1 MQSLF
6 ELPACLLGRQ
16 VTGLWFPVLVFGNL
30 PACSVGRLPD
40 TQCTFYPVQSIA
52 FCRLADDN
60 KIVFIFVVMTRT
72 PPSADTPYFNF
83 QFGLLFVS
91 NFLFS
96 ASFSMMIPE
105 LPDYLTK
112 LGGAEYKG
120 LIIALFTLMAGISR
134 PFSGKLTDNIGR
146 IPVMIFGSLICVVC
160 SLLYPVL
167 TTVSGFLFLRF
178 FHGFSTGFKPTAT
191 SAYGADVVHESR
203 RGEALGALAIGY
215 TLGSS
220 IGPLAGSYLV
230 MNYTYNLMFYVS
242 ALFALGSV
250 IILYNVKE
258 TLPDPKKF
266 SIQLLRIKSTEIF
279 DRSSVKPAV
288 IMLLLCF
295 SIGCVLTLSPD
306 LSESVGLHNKGF
318 FYACYTIASLL
329 IRVIA
334 GKASDKYG
342 RVIVLIF
349 SSFVMIIAMSVL
361 SFAHSVTMVIMGA
374 SLLGFSLGMNGPT
387 IMAWTVDICKV
398 ENRGRAIAS
407 VYIALE
413 LGIGSGAIFSG
424 WIYNNRLENL
434 VYAFM
439 LPGVLA
445 LVSLFLLII
454 WRRQDKGK
462 PENSLLQQFIHLT
475 RQ

>member
-1 MQSLF
+1 
-6 ELPACLLGRQ
+6 
-16 VTGLWFPVLVFGNL
+16 
-30 PACSVGRLPD
+30 
-40 TQCTFYPVQSIA
+40 
-52 FCRLADDN
+52 
-60 KIVFIFVVMTRT
+60 MTRIS
-72 PPSADTPYFNF
+72 PAADTPYFNF
-83 QFGLLFVS
+83 QFGLLCLS

-105 LPDYLTK
+105 LPGFLTK

-134 PFSGKLTDNIGR
+134 PFSGKLTDTVGR
-146 IPVMIFGSLICVVC
+146 VPVMIFGSLVCVVC

-167 TTVSGFLFLRF
+167 STVSGFLLLRF

-191 SAYGADVVHESR
+191 SAFGADVVHESR

-215 TLGSS
+215 SLGSS

-230 MNYTYNLMFYVS
+230 MNYSYNTMFYVS

-250 IILYNVKE
+250 SILYNIKE
-258 TLPDPKKF
+258 TLANPQKF
-266 SIQLLRIKSTEIF
+266 SIGLLKIKRTEIF
-279 DRSSVKPAV
+279 DSSSVKPAV

-306 LSESVGLHNKGF
+306 LSESVGMHNKGF
-318 FYACYTIASLL
+318 FYACYTVASLL
-329 IRVIA
+329 IRIVA
-334 GKASDKYG
+334 GKSSDRYG
-342 RVIVLIF
+342 RIIVLIF
-349 SSFVMIIAMSVL
+349 SSLTMVIGMVFL
-361 SFAHSVTMVIMGA
+361 SFAHSVTMVIVSA
-374 SLLGFSLGMNGPT
+374 SILGFSVGMNGPT
-387 IMAWTVDICKV
+387 IMAWTVDVCKP
-398 ENRGRAIAS
+398 ENRGRAVAS

-424 WIYNNRLENL
+424 WIYNNKLENL

-445 LVSLFLLII
+445 FVSMVLLIT
-454 WRRQDKGK
+454 WRLERK
-462 PENSLLQQFIHLT
+462 PQNTLIT
-475 RQ
+475 

>member
-1 MQSLF
+1 
-6 ELPACLLGRQ
+6 
-16 VTGLWFPVLVFGNL
+16 
-30 PACSVGRLPD
+30 
-40 TQCTFYPVQSIA
+40 
-52 FCRLADDN
+52 
-60 KIVFIFVVMTRT
+60 MTRT
-72 PPSADTPYFNF
+72 PPTADTPYFNF
-83 QFGLLFVS
+83 QFGLLCFS

-105 LPDYLTK
+105 LPDFLTK

-134 PFSGKLTDNIGR
+134 PFSGKLTDTVGR
-146 IPVMIFGSLICVVC
+146 VPVMIFGSLVCVVC

-167 TTVSGFLFLRF
+167 TTVSGFLLLRF

-220 IGPLAGSYLV
+220 VGPLAGSYLV
-230 MNYTYNLMFYVS
+230 MNYSFNIMFYVS
-242 ALFALGSV
+242 SFFALGSV
-250 IILYNVKE
+250 IILYNIKE
-258 TLPDPKKF
+258 TLPHPQKF
-266 SIQLLRIKSTEIF
+266 SIGLLRIKRTEIF
-279 DRSSVKPAV
+279 DSSSVKPAV

-306 LSESVGLHNKGF
+306 LSESVGMHNKGF

-329 IRVIA
+329 IRVLA

-342 RVIVLIF
+342 RVIVLIC
-349 SSFVMIIAMSVL
+349 SSFTMVIAMTVL
-361 SFAHSVTMVIMGA
+361 SFAHSVTMVIISA
-374 SLLGFSLGMNGPT
+374 SILGFSVGMNGPT
-387 IMAWTVDICKV
+387 IMAWTVDLCKP
-398 ENRGRAIAS
+398 EHRGRAVAS

-445 LVSLFLLII
+445 LISMFLLIV
-454 WRRQDKGK
+454 WRRKGK
-462 PENSLLQQFIHLT
+462 QGISNIEQGILNVEV
-475 RQ
+475 

>member
-1 MQSLF
+1 MNRI
-6 ELPACLLGRQ
+6 EPA
-16 VTGLWFPVLVFGNL
+16 
-30 PACSVGRLPD
+30 
-40 TQCTFYPVQSIA
+40 
-52 FCRLADDN
+52 
-60 KIVFIFVVMTRT
+60 
-72 PPSADTPYFNF
+72 ADTPYFNF
-83 QFGLLFVS
+83 QFGLLCLS

-105 LPDYLTK
+105 LPGFLTK

-134 PFSGKLTDNIGR
+134 PFSGKLTDTVGR
-146 IPVMIFGSLICVVC
+146 VPVMIFGSIVCVVC

-167 TTVSGFLFLRF
+167 STVSGFLLLRF

-215 TLGSS
+215 SLGSS

-230 MNYTYNLMFYVS
+230 MNYSYNTMFYVS

-250 IILYNVKE
+250 GILYNIKE
-258 TLPDPKKF
+258 TLANPQKF
-266 SIQLLRIKSTEIF
+266 SIGLLKIKRTEIF
-279 DRSSVKPAV
+279 DSSSAKPAV

-306 LSESVGLHNKGF
+306 LSESVGMHNKGF
-318 FYACYTIASLL
+318 FYACYTVASLL
-329 IRVIA
+329 IRIVA
-334 GKASDKYG
+334 GKSSDRYG
-342 RVIVLIF
+342 RIIVLIF
-349 SSFVMIIAMSVL
+349 SSLTMVIGMVFL
-361 SFAHSVTMVIMGA
+361 SFAHSVTMVIVSA
-374 SLLGFSLGMNGPT
+374 SILGFSVGMNSPT
-387 IMAWTVDICKV
+387 IMAWTVDLCKP
-398 ENRGRAIAS
+398 ENRGRAVAS

-424 WIYNNRLENL
+424 WIYNNKLENL

-445 LVSLFLLII
+445 FVSMVLLIT
-454 WRRQDKGK
+454 WRRQKK
-462 PENSLLQQFIHLT
+462 PQNSLLT
-475 RQ
+475 S